1 MRFGLEED
9 LLEEILKII
18 RNHKCVKKVI
28 LYGSRARGDYR
39 KTSDID
45 LAIEGCPDWEVSE
58 IRETLEEEAPT
69 LLTFDVVNLEKAPK
83 ELKENILKEG
93 VVIYEKPTPRV

>member
-1 MRFGLEED
+1 MRFGLEEN

-18 RNHKCVKKVI
+18 RNHKCVKRAI
-28 LYGSRARGDYR
+28 LYGSRARGDYK

-45 LAIEGCPDWEVSE
+45 LAIEGCPDWVVSE

-69 LLTFDVVNLEKAPK
+69 LLTFDVVNLEKAP
-83 ELKENILKEG
+83 ESLKENILKEG
-93 VVIYEKPTPRV
+93 VVIYEGQTPRV